1 MVESATSPTNSAN
14 SETSL
19 SPLPQRDLEELV
31 IQLRRQ
37 VTSLTKEN
45 KMLSSEQ
52 ARSNK
57 EIKSLLRDNAA
68 LREERRSIRMA
79 LGFDSKFGH
88 GCDRFSPSARAMAA

>member
-1 MVESATSPTNSAN
+1 VRLCPS
-14 SETSL
+14 SL
-19 SPLPQRDLEELV
+19 STRERDLEELV

-79 LGFDSKFGH
+79 LGFDSKFSPTPTGSTSF
-88 GCDRFSPSARAMAA
+88 GRFSDKFSPPGRAMAA